1 MIPSIIL
8 VYFLNS
14 SATEFRNWLFYY
26 SLPCMKDILDD
37 EFFQHYS
44 LFDGGIYLLSSRSV
58 SPEQLELAGN
68 LLMHFVEMF
77 DAYYGMQN
85 LWVKTKLPYVHTFYF
100 LHKFSTHCGYAFVAD
115 FYKCLNHVFV
125 VAVVG
130 PLKNETTFKS

>member
-1 MIPSIIL
+1 MQGPFHVVYPYVMMCMRPSITL
-8 VYFLNS
+8 AYCLNS

-44 LFDGGIYLLSSRSV
+44 LFVGGIYLLSSRSI

-77 DAYYGMQN
+77 DAYYGM
-85 LWVKTKLPYVHTFYF
+85 
-100 LHKFSTHCGYAFVAD
+100 
-115 FYKCLNHVFV
+115 
-125 VAVVG
+125 
-130 PLKNETTFKS
+130 